1 MSDLRLLSF
10 LDLVD
15 RSLTDPRA
23 REELES
29 RYLAEAAILV
39 VDFTGMV
46 RRSDR
51 DGIIAALA
59 TARAA
64 AAAMTPAITAHRGQ
78 LIKLVADTLFA
89 VFPDSRRALLAA
101 FDAQSAL
108 ALFNRDRPDDPIHPC
123 AGLGFGP
130 CYLLP
135 GEDIYGA
142 EVNRAFVLGEDVAEG
157 GQILVT
163 PAFRA
168 ALGDIPQGVGL
179 HAANADLA
187 HRVGFHFFE
196 IRDYRD

>member
-59 TARAA
+59 
-64 AAAMTPAITAHRGQ
+64 
-78 LIKLVADTLFA
+78 
-89 VFPDSRRALLAA
+89 
-101 FDAQSAL
+101 
-108 ALFNRDRPDDPIHPC
+108 
-123 AGLGFGP
+123 
-130 CYLLP
+130 
-135 GEDIYGA
+135 
-142 EVNRAFVLGEDVAEG
+142 
-157 GQILVT
+157 
-163 PAFRA
+163 
-168 ALGDIPQGVGL
+168 
-179 HAANADLA
+179 
-187 HRVGFHFFE
+187 
-196 IRDYRD
+196 